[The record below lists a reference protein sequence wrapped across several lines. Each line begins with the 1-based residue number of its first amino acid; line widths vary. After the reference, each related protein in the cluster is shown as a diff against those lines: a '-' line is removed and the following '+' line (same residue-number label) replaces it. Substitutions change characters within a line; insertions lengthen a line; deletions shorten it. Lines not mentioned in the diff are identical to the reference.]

1 MANVLEYFKKIKTF
15 VFDVDGVLATDLLL
29 ILNDGEMARQ
39 MNSKDGY
46 ALQLAVKK
54 GYRIAIIS
62 GGISNG
68 VKERLVRL
76 GVQDVFLGIHD
87 KKKTFLDYIQTH
99 SLQLD
104 EIMFVGDDIPD
115 YECMQLAG
123 LACCPAD
130 AVDEIKSISKYISP
144 IKGGYGCGR
153 DVIEKVLKLNGDW
166 GIDTSVTSR

>member
-87 KKKTFLDYIQTH
+87 KKKTFLEYIQTH

>member
-62 GGISNG
+62 GGISTG

-87 KKKTFLDYIQTH
+87 KKKTFLEYIQTH